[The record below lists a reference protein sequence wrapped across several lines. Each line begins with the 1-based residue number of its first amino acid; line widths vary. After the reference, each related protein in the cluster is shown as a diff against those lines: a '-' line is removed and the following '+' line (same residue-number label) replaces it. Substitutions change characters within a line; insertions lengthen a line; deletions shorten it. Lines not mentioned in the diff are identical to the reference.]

1 MVKSHDGDVE
11 TEVLLND
18 EEKIIERKL
27 ALIFRPEY
35 LVEILAIMIKERK
48 VIIRMVRLLKRK
60 SH

>member
-27 ALIFRPEY
+27 PLRPEY